1 MVVALTVDG
10 METHLQVMRHPIP
23 VVVVVVPVVLA
34 LRETAKVMERP
45 PVMEVPGL
53 C

>member
-10 METHLQVMRHPIP
+10 INTHLQVMRHPIP
-23 VVVVVVPVVLA
+23 VVVAVVLA
-34 LRETAKVMERP
+34 LTQVAQVMERP
-45 PVMEVPGL
+45 PVMEVPEL